1 MHLENISAN
10 VMRIP
15 FLIKLQGSEAEAEK
29 CEASP
34 HRDFP
39 IFRACCSTL
48 AGAFQFSEDP
58 KAPTSNVGGQFRRY
72 LKVQEFIVIL
82 LFPGHKIG

>member
-39 IFRACCSTL
+39 IFRSWD
-48 AGAFQFSEDP
+48 EDP